1 MYRVPTLPLATDV
14 ETKPI
19 LRLAVVHHQFESI
32 HPFYDGNGRT
42 GRILNVLLLVLYKD
56 LKLPILYL
64 SRYITR
70 HKREYYHL
78 LQSVR
83 DSGDWEAWILFM
95 LRCIESTALET
106 EALIRKVINLMQEYK
121 ELIPTNH

>member
-70 HKREYYHL
+70 HKGEYYHL